1 MLRMTGDESSRTK
14 TTKRGWLATVA
25 GVVATLIL
33 AIAYLLGGGELDG
46 SGGDAQP
53 VPWGEDQAVSSG
65 EADPILVF
73 FTAPT
78 YPDDPADH
86 YGGLDEALAAD
97 IARAELSV
105 DVAAYDFDLESVA
118 DALVEAYDAG
128 LLVRLVTDSDNAE
141 ELAVQRLREVGI
153 PIVEDGRG
161 TIMHDKFV
169 VIDERIVWTG
179 SWNLTE
185 SGTYRNNNNTVRI
198 RSDLLAENYT
208 VEFGEM
214 FEDREFG
221 PGSPANTPHR
231 QVQVDDGDDGIL
243 IESYFAP
250 EDQVADRLLALL
262 GEAEESIRFM
272 AFSFTDDRL
281 GGEMMRQHEAGLR
294 VQGVFEGRNADPVY
308 SEFSRMVSMDPP
320 MDVRLDGNTYMMHHK
335 VIIVDDEVV
344 VLGSFNFSENA
355 DTANDENLLIIYDRG
370 IASLY
375 RAEFR
380 RIYGEASEP
389 RE

>member
-1 MLRMTGDESSRTK
+1 MTGDESSKTK
-14 TTKRGWLATVA
+14 MSKKGWLATVA

-46 SGGDAQP
+46 SDGDPQP
-53 VPWGEDQAVSSG
+53 IPLLAEQAVSGG

-73 FTAPT
+73 FTAPA

-118 DALVEAYDAG
+118 DALAEAYDDG
-128 LLVRLVTDSDNAE
+128 ILVRLVTDSDNVE
-141 ELAVQRLREVGI
+141 ELAVQRLRDAGI
-153 PIVEDGRG
+153 PIVEDGQG

-169 VIDERIVWTG
+169 VIDGRIVWTG

-185 SGTYRNNNNTVRI
+185 SGTYRNNNNVVRI

-208 VEFGEM
+208 VEFEEM

-221 PGSPANTPHR
+221 PGSPSNTPNR

-250 EDQVADRLLALL
+250 EDRVADRLLALL
-262 GEAEESIRFM
+262 GEAEDSIRFM

-281 GGEMMRQHEAGLR
+281 GGEMMRHNEAGLR

-308 SEFSRMVSMDPP
+308 SEFGRMYSMDPP

-335 VIIVDDEVV
+335 VIIVDDKVLA
-344 VLGSFNFSENA
+344 LGSFNFSESA
-355 DTANDENLLIIYDRG
+355 DTANDENLMIIYDRG
-370 IASLY
+370 IASRY

-380 RIYGEASEP
+380 RIYREASEP